1 MPIKSSIIEKFF
13 FLLLQEEII
22 IIEIIINSKIDKIY
36 FTAKWQK
43 LRTYSKAPLMEQNIV
58 VQYHLIIII
67 KIDLSVREA
76 SVLSFHLSF
85 LPSLLPSSL
94 FLECHSFMPF
104 CFVVNTVCR
113 NNILKWRHI
122 LKMNIY
128 IYNNCGFAIAMLFVI
143 VSSSINFIFNYL
155 KNNNLFLQHQES
167 KFAFTHELTFFIFIF
182 SIFISIRASTS
193 LTPG

>member
-1 MPIKSSIIEKFF
+1 MATLSEKKTC
-13 FLLLQEEII
+13 LLLQEEII

-43 LRTYSKAPLMEQNIV
+43 LRTYLKAPLMEQNIV

-76 SVLSFHLSF
+76 SVLSFLLSL

-94 FLECHSFMPF
+94 FLECYTFMPF
-104 CFVVNTVCR
+104 CFVAFTACR

-122 LKMNIY
+122 LKMCIYYIIIVISRLQCCLSLYHLRLISFLIILKIIVYFFNIR
-128 IYNNCGFAIAMLFVI
+128 NQNLLLLM
-143 VSSSINFIFNYL
+143 NW
-155 KNNNLFLQHQES
+155 LFL
-167 KFAFTHELTFFIFIF
+167 FLFFPFLF
-182 SIFISIRASTS
+182 
-193 LTPG
+193 P